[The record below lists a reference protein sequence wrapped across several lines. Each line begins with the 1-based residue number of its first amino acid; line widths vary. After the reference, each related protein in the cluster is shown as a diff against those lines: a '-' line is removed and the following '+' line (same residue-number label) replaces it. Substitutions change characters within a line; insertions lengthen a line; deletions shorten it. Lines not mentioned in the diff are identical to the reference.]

1 MMWGRHPA
9 HRSSFSREF
18 SVVPGRKS
26 ADFIESAGEPTSGC
40 SETYRV
46 AKPLRSSPREPSPLI
61 AFPDI
66 PLKFA
71 IIDALNELKQ
81 GPKPGINSA
90 VVVLSGIADEEDLLN
105 RKLDQIRTETNLPIQ
120 GRYLGIEPEPVV
132 DADGVQGLKVADVF
146 PGSAAEKAGLHA
158 GDVIHSINGYLTAK
172 RDDLAWIM
180 ANAAPD
186 GVVKMSVRTASDGK
200 VHTITAQLAVEPG
213 KTSRPSS
220 LPPGAMVHSQQAGR
234 TPA

>member
-1 MMWGRHPA
+1 MLRD
-9 HRSSFSREF
+9 
-18 SVVPGRKS
+18 VPGS
-26 ADFIESAGEPTSGC
+26 QALEVI
-40 SETYRV
+40 
-46 AKPLRSSPREPSPLI
+46 PSRTQSLI

-66 PLKFA
+66 PLKSA
-71 IIDALNELKQ
+71 IIDDLNELKQ

-90 VVVLSGIADEEDLLN
+90 MVVLSGIADEEDLLN
-105 RKLDQIRTETNLPIQ
+105 RKLDRIRTETDLPIQ
-120 GRYLGIEPEPVV
+120 GRYLGIEPEPVI

-220 LPPGAMVHSQQAGR
+220 LPPVGNGPP
-234 TPA
+234 PASR

>member
-1 MMWGRHPA
+1 MRNFLA
-9 HRSSFSREF
+9 
-18 SVVPGRKS
+18 
-26 ADFIESAGEPTSGC
+26 
-40 SETYRV
+40 RV
-46 AKPLRSSPREPSPLI
+46 
-61 AFPDI
+61 
-66 PLKFA
+66 
-71 IIDALNELKQ
+71 
-81 GPKPGINSA
+81 INSA

-105 RKLDQIRTETNLPIQ
+105 RKLDQIRTETDLPIQ

-220 LPPGAMVHSQQAGR
+220 LPPVGNGPP
-234 TPA
+234 PASR

>member
-1 MMWGRHPA
+1 LLRD
-9 HRSSFSREF
+9 
-18 SVVPGRKS
+18 VPGS
-26 ADFIESAGEPTSGC
+26 QALEVI
-40 SETYRV
+40 
-46 AKPLRSSPREPSPLI
+46 PSRTQSLI

-66 PLKFA
+66 PLKSA

-90 VVVLSGIADEEDLLN
+90 VVVLSGVADEEDLLN
-105 RKLDQIRTETNLPIQ
+105 RKLDQIRTETDLPIQ

-146 PGSAAEKAGLHA
+146 PWSATEKAGLHA

-172 RDDLAWIM
+172 RDDPVWIM

-220 LPPGAMVHSQQAGR
+220 LPPVGNNPP
-234 TPA
+234 PASR

>member
-1 MMWGRHPA
+1 MEFLGVRPINSLGRVDLGGQP
-9 HRSSFSREF
+9 
-18 SVVPGRKS
+18 PGL
-26 ADFIESAGEPTSGC
+26 P
-40 SETYRV
+40 
-46 AKPLRSSPREPSPLI
+46 
-61 AFPDI
+61 
-66 PLKFA
+66 
-71 IIDALNELKQ
+71 
-81 GPKPGINSA
+81 GPKPW
-90 VVVLSGIADEEDLLN
+90 
-105 RKLDQIRTETNLPIQ
+105 
-120 GRYLGIEPEPVV
+120 IEPEPVV

-180 ANAAPD
+180 ANEAPD

-220 LPPGAMVHSQQAGR
+220 LPPVGNGPP
-234 TPA
+234 PASR

>member
-1 MMWGRHPA
+1 MLRD
-9 HRSSFSREF
+9 
-18 SVVPGRKS
+18 VPGS
-26 ADFIESAGEPTSGC
+26 QALEVI
-40 SETYRV
+40 
-46 AKPLRSSPREPSPLI
+46 PSRTQSLI

-66 PLKFA
+66 PLKSA

-105 RKLDQIRTETNLPIQ
+105 RKLDQIRTETDPSTTAADNAPATIRSTNLPIQ

-220 LPPGAMVHSQQAGR
+220 LPPVGNGPP
-234 TPA
+234 PASR

>member
-1 MMWGRHPA
+1 M
-9 HRSSFSREF
+9 
-18 SVVPGRKS
+18 
-26 ADFIESAGEPTSGC
+26 
-40 SETYRV
+40 
-46 AKPLRSSPREPSPLI
+46 
-61 AFPDI
+61 
-66 PLKFA
+66 
-71 IIDALNELKQ
+71 
-81 GPKPGINSA
+81 
-90 VVVLSGIADEEDLLN
+90 
-105 RKLDQIRTETNLPIQ
+105 PIQ

-213 KTSRPSS
+213 NTSRPSS
-220 LPPGAMVHSQQAGR
+220 LPPVGNGPP
-234 TPA
+234 PASR

>member
-1 MMWGRHPA
+1 VGNHPGL
-9 HRSSFSREF
+9 
-18 SVVPGRKS
+18 P
-26 ADFIESAGEPTSGC
+26 
-40 SETYRV
+40 
-46 AKPLRSSPREPSPLI
+46 
-61 AFPDI
+61 
-66 PLKFA
+66 
-71 IIDALNELKQ
+71 
-81 GPKPGINSA
+81 GPKPW
-90 VVVLSGIADEEDLLN
+90 
-105 RKLDQIRTETNLPIQ
+105 
-120 GRYLGIEPEPVV
+120 IEPEPVV

-186 GVVKMSVRTASDGK
+186 GVVKMSVRTASEGK

-220 LPPGAMVHSQQAGR
+220 LPPVGNGPP
-234 TPA
+234 PASR

>member
-1 MMWGRHPA
+1 MMDHSNPFTGARPYSDTFFAPA
-9 HRSSFSREF
+9 AAAVAGAGSSSGVRSSSPSRTA
-18 SVVPGRKS
+18 
-26 ADFIESAGEPTSGC
+26 ADNAPAT
-40 SETYRV
+40 T
-46 AKPLRSSPREPSPLI
+46 RS
-61 AFPDI
+61 
-66 PLKFA
+66 
-71 IIDALNELKQ
+71 
-81 GPKPGINSA
+81 
-90 VVVLSGIADEEDLLN
+90 
-105 RKLDQIRTETNLPIQ
+105 TNLPIQ

-213 KTSRPSS
+213 NTSRPSS
-220 LPPGAMVHSQQAGR
+220 LPPVGNGPP
-234 TPA
+234 PASR